1 MCVSLERGNLDWQ
14 EKGAR
19 AKCKIY
25 HPSSFLPVLGQL
37 HNADMWKRVCF
48 WSALPVSHPARTVQ
62 YWRALKRKQW
72 KQSRTKQESKI
83 CDPKFIRDVFRK
95 GAIEM
100 KKHRKQECKTYPSHG
115 PFWRVWK
122 RTPEKRCQKTL
133 NPRSGHPQIDLM
145 ILMPGHFQN
154 HRQREMK
161 RNQKN
166 SISGK

>member
-1 MCVSLERGNLDWQ
+1 MCIFGWSRLAPIYWSTGHVCKSWERKPWLAG
-14 EKGAR
+14 KGG
-19 AKCKIY
+19 KSKMQDL

-48 WSALPVSHPARTVQ
+48 WSALPVSHLARTVQ

-83 CDPKFIRDVFRK
+83 CDPKFIREVFRK

-122 RTPEKRCQKTL
+122 RTPEKRCQKNIESKIWPST
-133 NPRSGHPQIDLM
+133 NRSND
-145 ILMPGHFQN
+145 F
-154 HRQREMK
+154 
-161 RNQKN
+161 
-166 SISGK
+166 